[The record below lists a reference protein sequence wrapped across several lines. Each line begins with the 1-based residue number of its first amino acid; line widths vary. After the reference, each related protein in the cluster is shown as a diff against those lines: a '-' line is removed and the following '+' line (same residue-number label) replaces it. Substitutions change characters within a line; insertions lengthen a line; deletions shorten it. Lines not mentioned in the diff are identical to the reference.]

1 MSITKRTI
9 EPTMMNKNQCLDL
22 ESLILQE
29 LAGKMTLMLTNDER
43 ESLAKAALEKV
54 LNGEG
59 GAFTDGPAS
68 GVNKNDFIKDFLSYG
83 IIEDLLH
90 DADVEDIIINALKPI
105 YIHHAHKG
113 FIATDKC
120 FYTPKELNHFISKL
134 LIFSGRKSYHKIA
147 NLELANLA
155 GRVNII
161 DSPLGVQLTI
171 TKAKMDPLSIVDLI
185 RLGTMSYEA
194 AGQLWLYMEGLSIR
208 PANIIISGGPGTG
221 KTTLL
226 NALLSFVPGKDR
238 LVVIED
244 TLELNTFMEDGCSR
258 LETDDEL
265 NLSDLVKNALRMRPE
280 RIIVGEVRG
289 SEARDM
295 ITAVNIGK
303 YCMGTIHALSARE
316 TITRLHNEPMNVPDA
331 LINLIDVFIILKR
344 YHAKGKLMR
353 VIDEVSET
361 SGMEASKVLLS
372 HVFKYDYN
380 QNHVVSVSPSTVYR
394 DRLAQETGL
403 TPRDIIN
410 ETWVRAAIIKTLDS
424 RDIHTIKEVSTF
436 CRFYALNPKEAMVKI
451 GLDRERMLKDLNK

>member
-1 MSITKRTI
+1 MSIINETI
-9 EPTMMNKNQCLDL
+9 EILDMNKNEHL
-22 ESLILQE
+22 ELEALILQK
-29 LAGKMTLMLTNDER
+29 LAGKMNLMLTDAER
-43 ESLAKAALEKV
+43 EALVKTALQEALADEGKAFANDLSS
-54 LNGEG
+54 GENR
-59 GAFTDGPAS
+59 S
-68 GVNKNDFIKDFLSYG
+68 HFIRKFLSYG
-83 IIEDLLH
+83 IIEDLLYN
-90 DADVEDIIINALKPI
+90 ADVEDIIINALKPI

-113 FIATDKC
+113 FIVTDKC
-120 FYTPKELNHFISKL
+120 FQNKKEFNNFIQKL
-134 LIFSGRKSYHKIA
+134 LIFAGRKSYHKIA

-155 GRVNII
+155 GRVNMV

-171 TKAKMDPLSIVDLI
+171 TKAKTDPLSIIDLI
-185 RLGTMSYEA
+185 RHGTMGYEA

-226 NALLSFVPGKDR
+226 NALLSFIPEKDR

-244 TLELNTFMEDGCSR
+244 TLELNTFMEDSCSR

-265 NLSDLVKNALRMRPE
+265 SLSDLVKNSLRMRPE

-303 YCMGTIHALSARE
+303 YCMGTMHALSARE
-316 TITRLHNEPMNVPDA
+316 TITRLHNEPMNVPDV

-344 YHAKGKLMR
+344 YHVKGKLYR

-361 SGMEASKVLLS
+361 SGMESSKVLLS
-372 HVFKYDYN
+372 HVFKYNYD
-380 QNHVVSVSPSTVYR
+380 QNKVMSVSPSTVYR
-394 DRLAQETGL
+394 DRLAQETGH

-410 ETWVRAAIIKTLDS
+410 ETWIRAGVLKTLDIK
-424 RDIHTIKEVSTF
+424 DIHTIKEVSTF
-436 CRFYALNPKEAMVKI
+436 CRYYALNPKEAMAKI

>member
-1 MSITKRTI
+1 MNTINGTIKPMPHHQYLELEMMVLTRLVGKMSLMLSDIDRENSVKTA
-9 EPTMMNKNQCLDL
+9 
-22 ESLILQE
+22 LQE
-29 LAGKMTLMLTNDER
+29 VFADEGKSFAEGFTGA
-43 ESLAKAALEKV
+43 ESRD
-54 LNGEG
+54 N
-59 GAFTDGPAS
+59 
-68 GVNKNDFIKDFLSYG
+68 FIKKFLSYG

-90 DADVEDIIINALKPI
+90 HPDVEDIVINALKPI
-105 YIHHAHKG
+105 YIHHAQKG
-113 FIATDKC
+113 FIVTDKC
-120 FYTPKELNHFISKL
+120 FTSQQELNIFIQKL
-134 LIFSGRKSYHKIA
+134 LVFSGRKSYHKIA
-147 NLELANLA
+147 NLELINLS

-161 DSPLGVQLTI
+161 DSPLGPQLTI
-171 TKAKMDPLSIVDLI
+171 SKAKIDPLSIIDLI
-185 RLGTMSYEA
+185 RRGTMSYEA

-226 NALLSFVPGKDR
+226 NALLSFIPEKDR

-244 TLELNTFMEDGCSR
+244 TLELNTFMEDSCSR

-265 NLSDLVKNALRMRPE
+265 SLSDLVKNSLRMRPE

-289 SEARDM
+289 AEARDM

-316 TITRLHNEPMNVPDA
+316 TIIRLHNEPMNVPDV

-344 YHAKGKLMR
+344 YHVKGKLYR

-361 SGMEASKVLLS
+361 SGMETAQVLLS
-372 HVFKYDYN
+372 HVFKYNYD
-380 QNHVVSVSPSTVYR
+380 QNRVSAVSPSTVYR

-403 TPRDIIN
+403 SPRDIIN
-410 ETWVRAAIIKTLDS
+410 ETWVRAAILKTLDN

-436 CRFYALNPKEAMVKI
+436 CRYYALNPVDAMTKI
-451 GLDRERMLKDLNK
+451 GLDRDHMLKDLSK